1 MMIKRGQENGGRE
14 DLVENGQLAP
24 HMHKNLKE
32 KQKKSKIQNK
42 TKISGVN

>member
-24 HMHKNLKE
+24 YMHKRLKKILKYKT
-32 KQKKSKIQNK
+32 KQKSQ
-42 TKISGVN
+42 V